1 MSKIDLTWISK
12 EMKPGVWYNIKD
24 EEQLNEFKRQ
34 IEHGLGWP
42 KFTLSLSNDYK
53 QVKKT
58 EL

>member
-24 EEQLNEFKRQ
+24 EEQLRQ
-34 IEHGLGWP
+34 IMQLIDKGFGFD